1 METVILIT
9 AAASLLLSLIILVL
23 LLKGRNDTS
32 DREIVRLQQQ
42 IKALQENNDN
52 AQSNLRQEINNNIN
66 SNVKALGDGLKES
79 QMQSSESQSREI
91 KTLTDTVNNSLAAT
105 RTDVSGQLKQFE
117 NRLGTLEKNT
127 EEKLESVRRTLSNEL
142 ATLRTENNKQLDKIR
157 GTVDEKLQETLDKKL
172 SESFNTVSVRLQEV
186 YKGLGEMQNLAK
198 DVGDLKN
205 VLSNVKTRGIVG
217 EIQLGAILGE
227 ILAPNQYEENIAT
240 VAGSSERVEFA
251 VRLPGSD
258 GEKPVYLP
266 IDSKFNSIP
275 YTKLQSAYE
284 AGDKTLIDASKKELE
299 AAIKKNAKDIHDK
312 YISPPDTTEFG
323 IMFLPFEG
331 LYAEVVNSGLVDTIQ
346 REYHVNIA
354 GPSTMSALLN
364 SLHMGFRTLAI
375 EKRSHEVWKTLGA
388 GKTEFGK
395 FKSALEKTQK
405 KLKETEENL
414 DHLVGTRTRQIE
426 RKLKEVES
434 IDPDESERLLSE

>member
-66 SNVKALGDGLKES
+66 SNVNALGDGLKES
-79 QMQSSESQSREI
+79 QIQSSESQSREI

-258 GEKPVYLP
+258 GKKPVYLP

-284 AGDKTLIDASKKELE
+284 AGDKTLIDA
-299 AAIKKNAKDIHDK
+299 
-312 YISPPDTTEFG
+312 
-323 IMFLPFEG
+323 
-331 LYAEVVNSGLVDTIQ
+331 
-346 REYHVNIA
+346 
-354 GPSTMSALLN
+354 
-364 SLHMGFRTLAI
+364 
-375 EKRSHEVWKTLGA
+375 
-388 GKTEFGK
+388 
-395 FKSALEKTQK
+395 
-405 KLKETEENL
+405 
-414 DHLVGTRTRQIE
+414 
-426 RKLKEVES
+426 
-434 IDPDESERLLSE
+434 